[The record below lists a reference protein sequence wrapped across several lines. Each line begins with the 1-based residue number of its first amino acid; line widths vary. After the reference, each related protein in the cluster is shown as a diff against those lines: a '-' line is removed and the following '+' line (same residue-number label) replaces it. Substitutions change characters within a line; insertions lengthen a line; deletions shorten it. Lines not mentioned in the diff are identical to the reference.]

1 MRSFIIAALA
11 GIALAQE
18 PYDQCKADIADA
30 QDALAPVLANCEA
43 QGTRLGALAGNIAPI
58 NTVLP
63 YQNEQVVANSASIAA
78 LQRTNDSQATV
89 I

>member
-1 MRSFIIAALA
+1 MRTFIIAALA
-11 GIALAQE
+11 GVSLAQE
-18 PYDQCKADIADA
+18 PFAQCKADIADA
-30 QDALAPVLANCEA
+30 QDALTPIETSCEA
-43 QGTRLGALAGNIAPI
+43 QGSRLGALAGNIAPI